1 MVVSALLLGGHNE
14 AVYQLGTADANPM
27 ALESLVVLLD
37 AESRR
42 RKNGDRRAALIDR
55 LLGARPLGRPRFVSA
70 ADARARRAGLQKRI
84 ERAQALIAGAKKV
97 LGAARLPGERSLA
110 GLSTALRTL
119 ALQAAF
125 REQTLD
131 QYLPFVLGNRYVFE
145 SESIRAAYALIS
157 ETERKLLPWNPEQ
170 IDWKSYWVN
179 NQIKGI
185 ERWVQPE
192 AVKAWTFRI

>member
-1 MVVSALLLGGHNE
+1 MI
-14 AVYQLGTADANPM
+14 AD
-27 ALESLVVLLD
+27 LD
-37 AESRR
+37 GNHRR
-42 RKNGDRRAALIDR
+42 HAALR
-55 LLGARPLGRPRFVSA
+55 
-70 ADARARRAGLQKRI
+70 
-84 ERAQALIAGAKKV
+84 
-97 LGAARLPGERSLA
+97 
-110 GLSTALRTL
+110 
-119 ALQAAF
+119 
-125 REQTLD
+125 D
-131 QYLPFVLGNRYVFE
+131 QVVLGNRYVFE